1 MSCRQA
7 SNKLLE
13 GITLFLEVMDAIEDS
28 LPSCATRFKQF
39 CWITGT
45 KPGVENRLHADHEMA
60 KLDKAETLTARS
72 RNANRHLQLFPCW
85 KPEALRSLV
94 TSDPQ
99 SKTRSGAEPPGF
111 MAKTGG
117 FSPRRHAFT

>member
-1 MSCRQA
+1 MRRLAFVTPFSSVHRCFFVDVR
-7 SNKLLE
+7 
-13 GITLFLEVMDAIEDS
+13 FIEDS

-39 CWITGT
+39 CWISGT

-60 KLDKAETLTARS
+60 KLDKAETLTAGA
-72 RNANRHLQLFPCW
+72 RNANRHLQLSPRW

-99 SKTRSGAEPPGF
+99 SKTRSGAGAGMSSAPE
-111 MAKTGG
+111 
-117 FSPRRHAFT
+117 FSQ